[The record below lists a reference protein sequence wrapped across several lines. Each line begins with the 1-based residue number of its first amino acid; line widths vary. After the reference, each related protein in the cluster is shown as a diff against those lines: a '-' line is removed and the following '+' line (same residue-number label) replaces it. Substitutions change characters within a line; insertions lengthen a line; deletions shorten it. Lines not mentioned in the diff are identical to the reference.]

1 MIEDE
6 YRPWVKGSFEKD
18 MEILTQE
25 VSDKKK
31 DKLCC
36 VICGKDITRSMKI
49 YMYGYHGGAY
59 CYDCAEAEKV
69 RLKRKKAKTRQIV
82 KNMRKRGL
90 KPTEIA
96 DKIGITTKEV
106 YEVLK

>member
-1 MIEDE
+1 M
-6 YRPWVKGSFEKD
+6 
-18 MEILTQE
+18 M
-25 VSDKKK
+25 K